1 MQPIDYLAEADDII
15 TKIKTG
21 AFLTVRTGGRLNTMT
36 IGWAS
41 IGFCW
46 RKPVFMVAVRDS
58 RHTFGLIEKASDYTV
73 SVPTGDMKE
82 TIMYCGTK
90 SGRDGDKLAACG
102 LKTLEGQKVASPV
115 IDAPAIHFECRIIFK
130 SAMDPSHLA
139 ADLTS
144 LYPEKDFHT
153 LYFGEIMACY
163 RT

>member
-1 MQPIDYLAEADDII
+1 MQPIDYMAEADDII
-15 TKIKTG
+15 KTIKTG
-21 AFLTVRTGGRLNTMT
+21 AFLTVRAGGLLNTMT

-46 RKPVFMVAVRDS
+46 RKPIFMVAVRDS
-58 RHTFGLIEKASDYTV
+58 RHTFGLIEKAADYTV

-82 TIMYCGTK
+82 AIMYCGTK

-102 LKTLEGQKVASPV
+102 LRTLEGQKVASPV

-139 ADLTS
+139 ADLAS
-144 LYPEKDFHT
+144 LYPDKDFHT

>member
-1 MQPIDYLAEADDII
+1 MEPVDYFAIADDII
-15 TKIKTG
+15 ETIKTG
-21 AFLTVRTGGRLNTMT
+21 AFLTVRAGERLNTMT

-58 RHTFGLIEKASDYTV
+58 RHTFGLIEAAADYTV

-82 TIMYCGTK
+82 AIMYCGTK

-102 LKTLEGQKVASPV
+102 LTTLAGQQVTSPV

-130 SAMDPSHLA
+130 CAMDPLHLA
-139 ADLTS
+139 AELAP
-144 LYPEKDFHT
+144 LYPEKDYHT
-153 LYFGEIMACY
+153 LYFGEIAACY